1 MSEVTQRIVAAYE
14 ALGRAVQ
21 ESLTGNGSEA
31 LGGLEREPASVPEEP
46 VFEYRD
52 AEGDRLILGKNQH
65 GAMVVQLVEDM
76 PVHLDQDAVNRL
88 ARYLDRH
95 RTDMTD
101 TREPD
106 APAEHWC
113 GSDSDHAEHVSQAQ
127 GVPLRC
133 LGAYAGRYGLSPDD
147 LPSGVN
153 VRGTCRPTA
162 NGDGLSSPDC
172 PCTTARY
179 AG

>member
-1 MSEVTQRIVAAYE
+1 MSEPQE
-14 ALGRAVQ
+14 LQ
-21 ESLTGNGSEA
+21 KLMESLTKAYEVVGEIVGETVRKA

-106 APAEHWC
+106 APAEHGC

-127 GVPLRC
+127 GVPLC
-133 LGAYAGRYGLSPDD
+133 VCGHEMHAGI
-147 LPSGVN
+147 
-153 VRGTCRPTA
+153 CRQP
-162 NGDGLSSPDC
+162 GLSSPDC